1 MKSDSEEDMMVDDWL
16 TAKRVLSDT
25 SDEEL
30 NDDLLCSDD
39 ENKTMRYHYE
49 SISQPKLQ
57 AIAKPLLVCRTSHLA
72 KDQATCAEEERT
84 EIEVDPAEVLDIEIN
99 APSGDE
105 FQSGAELRGGLCSR
119 HIDSSCREQPAPK
132 KTFTRTCCSPE
143 TRFPGQHMLDQQHP
157 ASVLDTNPLLAGQTP
172 KGFLLPPGCESDPR
186 RPSPALQGPMSPSKS
201 GRPKPT
207 QDPLQNY
214 RSPRTVPHFSD
225 PSGSRAQKPA
235 VLVRAVARRGSS
247 AKPMAVARGI
257 PIATKQP
264 ASAKS
269 TISAKTPPA
278 QGTVGRNAGQ
288 KVKEEPQT
296 PPAPQKL
303 PVKPQNNEGC
313 GDDSELYR
321 QRLMEQIQLRKE
333 ILEQKERRRRTQ
345 AMKKKRSLKK
355 RRRRDAKRCKKNNQ
369 HQQKPTLCSVLNC
382 HSECQLLPQEHQYH
396 YLVATPHSSSG
407 RAKEMPFICPHQ
419 MGTDRVL
426 LPDHRNLHCSTAL
439 ASQALE
445 VRKRKLEMGD
455 SNTSV
460 PIKIKVV
467 KHFNTSDRQES
478 TSSTLRSQMREE
490 FRNVIE
496 TEPRV
501 VTLTTPDSFQLLCP
515 NHSRE
520 ADPNQ
525 SQHKVPFGENQ
536 CCAFIPFSS
545 GLKTESC
552 CCSKQCQLHSKT

>member
-1 MKSDSEEDMMVDDWL
+1 MNSDLEEDMMVDDWL
-16 TAKRVLSDT
+16 TAKQDLFDT

-39 ENKTMRYHYE
+39 ENETM
-49 SISQPKLQ
+49 
-57 AIAKPLLVCRTSHLA
+57 RTSHLA

-84 EIEVDPAEVLDIEIN
+84 EIEVDPDEVLDIEIN

-105 FQSGAELRGGLCSR
+105 FQSGAELRGGLCSP
-119 HIDSSCREQPAPK
+119 HMHSSCREQPAPK

-172 KGFLLPPGCESDPR
+172 KGFLLPPGRESDPR

-207 QDPLQNY
+207 QDPLRNY
-214 RSPRTVPHFSD
+214 PSPRTVPHFPD
-225 PSGSRAQKPA
+225 PSGSRARKPA
-235 VLVRAVARRGSS
+235 VLVRAVARMGSS

-303 PVKPQNNEGC
+303 PMKPQNNEGC

-333 ILEQKERRRRTQ
+333 ILEHKERRRRKQ
-345 AMKKKRSLKK
+345 ALKKKRRLKK
-355 RRRRDAKRCKKNNQ
+355 RHRRGSNRCKKNN
-369 HQQKPTLCSVLNC
+369 QQKPTLCSVLNC
-382 HSECQLLPQEHQYH
+382 HSECQPVPQEHQYH
-396 YLVATPHSSSG
+396 HLVATPHAYSG
-407 RAKEMPFICPHQ
+407 RAKEMPFYCPHQ
-419 MGTDRVL
+419 VGTDRVVF
-426 LPDHRNLHCSTAL
+426 PGHRNLHCSTAL
-439 ASQALE
+439 ASQAWE
-445 VRKRKLEMGD
+445 VRKRKLELGD
-455 SNTSV
+455 SDTSV
-460 PIKIKVV
+460 PIKIRVV

-478 TSSTLRSQMREE
+478 TSSNLRRQMSEE

-496 TEPRV
+496 TEPRIV
-501 VTLTTPDSFQLLCP
+501 ILTTLDSFQQHSPRLLCP
-515 NHSRE
+515 NHSRV
-520 ADPNQ
+520 AIPNQ
-525 SQHKVPFGENQ
+525 SQHKVPVGENQ
-536 CCAFIPFSS
+536 GCAFIPFSS
-545 GLKTESC
+545 GLRTESVAAQ
-552 CCSKQCQLHSKT
+552 SNVNFIVRLDQ